1 MDPATAY
8 TVGENEDVTNS
19 SEPSLQTVTKSSGE
33 GEDTTLIN
41 TINTISSSKETTN
54 GMCYRLPQLLHL
66 ESYL

>member
-33 GEDTTLIN
+33 GEDTT
-41 TINTISSSKETTN
+41 NTISSSKETTN